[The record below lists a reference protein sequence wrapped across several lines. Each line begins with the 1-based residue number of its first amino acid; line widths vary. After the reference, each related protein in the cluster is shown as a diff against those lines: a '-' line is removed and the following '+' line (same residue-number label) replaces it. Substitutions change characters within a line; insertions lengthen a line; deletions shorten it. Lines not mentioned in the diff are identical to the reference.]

1 VGAAAP
7 VVTAPI
13 VTAPFATAAAAAAR
27 IVTVPIATAAAA
39 AAARTTAAATPLA
52 APIAAAAAA
61 AAARTTAAATPL
73 AAPIAAAAILLA
85 AAIAP
90 PAARAAEMPA
100 ATAAAP
106 IAVTAIHCG
115 HFLDVSAGKLLG
127 ETTLVIEGKRVRE
140 VTPGS
145 QTPPGAVPIDLT
157 AQTCLPGLID
167 SHTHLSLLFGPTQYI
182 DDFHWNLADYVVR
195 STIYARRTL
204 LAGFTTVRNVG
215 DKQNEIVAL
224 RNAINAGV
232 LPGPRIFTA
241 GIPIGSTGGHA
252 DWTDGY
258 RDDLAGDAGPAQ
270 GMINSPE
277 DAAKAVRVH
286 YKRND
291 DLIKIMPSGG
301 VLDQSSSGDNSQL
314 TLEEIKAVVSTA
326 HDYGLTVAA
335 HAHGA
340 EAIRRAVIGGVDS
353 IEHGTFMDDQDM
365 KLMKEHGTWYVPTII
380 AGDYVAQKAAV
391 PGYYPPQVAAKA
403 AAIGPLILGTA
414 GRAYRAGV
422 KIAFGT
428 DAGVFPHGENAHE
441 FELMVQAGMPPLF
454 AIQAAT
460 THAAELLK
468 HDKDFGSVGPG
479 KFADVIAV
487 SGNPLDNISLLK
499 QVSFVMKE
507 GVVYKRDGKALE
519 LTPP

>member
-1 VGAAAP
+1 LTIPLTPAAAP
-7 VVTAPI
+7 RLGVLALTSLAAFAAPI
-13 VTAPFATAAAAAAR
+13 TPA
-27 IVTVPIATAAAA
+27 IALEPP
-39 AAARTTAAATPLA
+39 AATP
-52 APIAAAAAA
+52 
-61 AAARTTAAATPL
+61 TAT
-73 AAPIAAAAILLA
+73 
-85 AAIAP
+85 
-90 PAARAAEMPA
+90 
-100 ATAAAP
+100 
-106 IAVTAIHCG
+106 TAIHCG
-115 HFLDVSAGKLLG
+115 HFLDVTAGKLLG
-127 ETTLVIEGKRVRE
+127 ETTILTDGKRVRE

-145 QTPPGAVPIDLT
+145 QTPAGAATIDLS

-167 SHTHLSLLFGPTQYI
+167 SHTHLSMLFGPTQYV
-182 DDFHWNLADYVVR
+182 DDFHWNVADYAVR
-195 STIYARRTL
+195 STVYARKTL
-204 LAGFTTVRNVG
+204 LAGFTTVRDLG
-215 DKQNEIVAL
+215 DRHNEVAAL

-258 RDDLAGDAGPAQ
+258 RDDLAGDAGPTQ
-270 GMINSPE
+270 GMINSPA

-301 VLDQSSSGDNSQL
+301 VLDQSSSGDNAQL
-314 TLEEIKAVVSTA
+314 TLEEIKAVVSAA
-326 HDYGLTVAA
+326 HDYGFTVAA

-353 IEHGTFMDDQDM
+353 IEHGTFMDELDM

-380 AGDYVAQKAAV
+380 AGDYVAQKAAL

-403 AAIGPLILGTA
+403 AAIGPLILNTA
-414 GRAYRAGV
+414 GRAYKAGV

-428 DAGVFPHGENAHE
+428 DAGVYPHGENAHE

-454 AIQAAT
+454 AIQTAT

-468 HDKDFGSVGPG
+468 HEKDFGVISPG
-479 KFADVIAV
+479 KLADVIAV
-487 SGNPLDNISLLK
+487 RGNPLDNISLLK

-507 GVVYKRDGKALE
+507 GVVYKQDGKAVE
-519 LTPP
+519 VTPP